1 MWKKVLNPNF
11 SPQKKINI
19 SDKLLSCLREGMD
32 EINLEMEAE
41 ITVKSPTNR
50 LFMCTERGPAV

>member
-1 MWKKVLNPNF
+1 MENPNV
-11 SPQKKINI
+11 SPRKKINI

-32 EINLEMEAE
+32 EINLQVEAE

-50 LFMCTERGPAV
+50 LFMCTEKGPAV